1 MPFDLEQAQDK
12 TCQGVHMSFEKAI
25 DLLKLAEMAA
35 ARHIGVSLSDIT
47 EEFGCT
53 YRTAQRMTRALEQT
67 FTGVVTHTDDEQ
79 RKYWA
84 LQHRDL
90 RLLAA
95 QGLGDGELVA
105 LEMSIRRAERD
116 GATNEVDAL
125 RRVRDRLLAAMP
137 KPHARRTESDAEA
150 ILEAL
155 GFACRPGPKVTTNER
170 LLSTIAAALRGP
182 FLLSV
187 VYGLKEE
194 DGPARLIEPYGLLL
208 GIRKYLVGKI
218 QGEDDRMRHFRLDR
232 IHAIQIEAQSFNR
245 DPEFNLEDH
254 AARAFASF
262 QSDEEYGEVIWR
274 FRPDAAPVAR
284 EFVFHPR
291 QELVD
296 DPDGSLLVRFHASG
310 HLEMA
315 WHLYMWGDAVEVLAP
330 EPLRAMVE
338 RHRRGDFPAL
348 P

>member
-1 MPFDLEQAQDK
+1 
-12 TCQGVHMSFEKAI
+12 MSFGKAE

-35 ARHIGVSLSDIT
+35 ARHVGVSLADIA

-67 FTGVVTHTDDEQ
+67 FTGVVIRTDAEQ
-79 RKYWA
+79 RKYWV
-84 LQHRDL
+84 LGQRDI

-95 QGLGDGELVA
+95 QGLRDRELVA

-116 GATNEVDAL
+116 GATNEVEAL

-137 KPHARRTESDAEA
+137 KSHARRTESDAEA

-155 GFACRPGPKVTTNER
+155 GFACRPGPKVAANER

-182 FLLSV
+182 FLISMA
-187 VYGLKEE
+187 YGRDAASTGAE
-194 DGPARLIEPYGLLL
+194 RLVEPYGLLL

-218 QGEDDRMRHFRLDR
+218 QGESDRVRHFRLDR
-232 IHAIQIEAQSFNR
+232 IHAIQIEGQSFNR
-245 DPEFNLEDH
+245 DPEFSLETH
-254 AARAFASF
+254 AARAFGSF
-262 QSDEEYGEVIWR
+262 QSDEEYSEVIWR
-274 FRPDAAPVAR
+274 FSPAAAPTAR
-284 EFVFHPR
+284 EFLFHPA
-291 QELVD
+291 QEMTEEA
-296 DPDGSLLVRFHASG
+296 DGSLTVRFTASG

-315 WHLYMWGDAVEVLAP
+315 WHLYMWGDTVEVLAP
-330 EPLRAMVE
+330 DTLRGMVAM
-338 RHRRGDFPAL
+338 HRRSDFPAL